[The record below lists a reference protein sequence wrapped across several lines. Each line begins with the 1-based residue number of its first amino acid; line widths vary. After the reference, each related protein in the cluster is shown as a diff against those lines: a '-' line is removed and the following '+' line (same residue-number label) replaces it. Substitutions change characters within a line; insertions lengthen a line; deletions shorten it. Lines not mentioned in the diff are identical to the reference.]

1 MQQRFKR
8 EVRQRFRR
16 AVDEYALVACPGHK
30 RRALGDGVHALLE
43 LYGIGDLVGADHVEH
58 RGVRLH
64 DVRRHAARVRDGIV
78 DAAVV
83 GHVLAQKLHADV
95 HKLHSVERAAPVV
108 RVSGGVR
115 GNAVEFV
122 EHLNAGVVR
131 AGGYLVRVGR
141 VPGERGVEP
150 VPEPFTRH
158 IRLGRAAL
166 LAGAAEEKDG
176 TGLSARGEIFLYRRS
191 RGERTGTEQIVAAAV
206 AVPAGG
212 DALRFGNA
220 ALLRKTGER
229 VKLAEDADHR
239 MAGAVGA
246 GKRRFNAAE
255 VLLHREAQLFQ
266 RVRIERCGFEFLER
280 KLRLVPDRVGDR
292 GVNICMR
299 VDRVQRGFFD
309 FVHITTPWKENPANV
324 RFAGAGRCLPACPAP
339 RCAPRP

>member
-1 MQQRFKR
+1 MQKRFER
-8 EVRQRFRR
+8 EVRQRLRR
-16 AVDEYALVACPGHK
+16 AVDEYALIARAGHK
-30 RRALGDGVHALLE
+30 RRAIGNGVHALLE
-43 LYGIGDLVGADHVEH
+43 LHGIGDLVGADHVEH

-64 DVRRHAARVRDGIV
+64 DVRRHAARVRDGVV

-83 GHVLAQKLHADV
+83 GHVLAQKLYADV
-95 HKLHSVERAAPVV
+95 HKLHGVERAAPVV

-115 GNAVEFV
+115 GNAVEFI
-122 EHLNAGVVR
+122 EHLNARVVR

-158 IRLGRAAL
+158 IRLGCAAL
-166 LAGAAEEKDG
+166 LAGAAEENDG

-191 RGERTGTEQIVAAAV
+191 RGERTGAEQVVPAAV

-229 VKLAEDADHR
+229 VKLAENADHR
-239 MAGAVGA
+239 MTGAVGA
-246 GKRRFNAAE
+246 GKRRFNAAK

-266 RVRIERCGFEFLER
+266 RVRIERRGFEFLER

-299 VDRVQRGFFD
+299 VDRVQGGFFD
-309 FVHITTPWKENPANV
+309 LVHITTPWRENPANG
-324 RFAGAGRCLPACPAP
+324 RFAGAGRCPPAYPAP